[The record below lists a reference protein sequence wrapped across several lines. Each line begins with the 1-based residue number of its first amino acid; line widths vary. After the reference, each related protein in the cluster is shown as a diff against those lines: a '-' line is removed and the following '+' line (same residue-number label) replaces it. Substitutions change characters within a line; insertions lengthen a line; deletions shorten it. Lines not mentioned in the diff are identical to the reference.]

1 MGPWSDGGP
10 DERGATI
17 RAMKTTTLAL
27 VLLLCAAV
35 AVAADYEVPQDRQA
49 KEILASTILKG
60 PNYRI
65 ADLVV
70 LDGYSQRWTVTS
82 DYGAFDVEGNA
93 ALRKLLNEIRA
104 IGELKKLKNSEA
116 FAKGLGGAVKAP
128 FGLAKSLI
136 THPVDTVT
144 GVPKGAY
151 QLMEDVGTTVTNTK
165 DPSED
170 SKVAQ
175 ALKMSSFKRDI
186 AAQLNVDPYSSNT
199 ILQKELNS
207 VAWAA
212 AAGDWAFS
220 VAMLPAGAGGSIVA
234 NVRLTNS
241 IKNVLQQEPPAR
253 LRIINDEKLKT
264 MGIPEDL
271 RKRYLDHRAYTPRH
285 DTIMTQNLEGLTGV
299 AGRDAF
305 LTLALRAED
314 EADAELYT
322 AMVQV
327 LRGYHENVARLTEIR
342 AFKRFTVAQSSAG
355 PAVIALPVDRLI
367 WTQRVEEA
375 SQQLKTGYQ
384 APGFNGRFDMW
395 VTGTLSPRARQALEP
410 LGFTITERVNTR
422 VEVID

>member
-82 DYGAFDVEGNA
+82 DYGAFDVEDDA
-93 ALRKLLNEIRA
+93 
-104 IGELKKLKNSEA
+104 
-116 FAKGLGGAVKAP
+116 
-128 FGLAKSLI
+128 
-136 THPVDTVT
+136 
-144 GVPKGAY
+144 
-151 QLMEDVGTTVTNTK
+151 TTVTNTK